1 MKNDSL
7 VKEILKDIAN
17 RIADE
22 SIKING
28 QEVKKRVAPKVI
40 PVVFSGYSN
49 ELNDI
54 FNELKQFKRYGFQL
68 VIVLSKEAEK
78 KFGKELFQK
87 EIFPLKIYTE
97 EDQDCC
103 EKLID
108 DAEFVIL
115 MAFTQNIAAKLRF
128 GIQDTIDTVL
138 VWRALWEGKPVFAN
152 QQNIKTLNGKP
163 CKNQRLAK
171 IADENNLF
179 LKEAGVSFFEDQG
192 YLRCIMSLYPKI
204 SKIKDQTSNNK
215 IEKIKKQVI
224 TEKEILEAVGKTE
237 HICIHK
243 DSIIT
248 PLAMDTARDK
258 KIKITRE

>member
-22 SIKING
+22 GIKING

-40 PVVFSGYSN
+40 PVIFSGYSN
-49 ELNDI
+49 ELNGI

-68 VIVLSKEAEK
+68 VIVLSREAEK
-78 KFGKELFQK
+78 KLGKELFQK

-115 MAFTQNIAAKLRF
+115 MAFTQNTAAKLRF
-128 GIQDTIDTVL
+128 GLQDTIDTL
-138 VWRALWEGKPVFAN
+138 LIWRALWDGKPVFAN
-152 QQNIKTLNGKP
+152 QQNIKTLNEKP
-163 CKNQRLAK
+163 SKNPKLTQ
-171 IADENNLF
+171 IAEENISF
-179 LKEAGVSFFEDQG
+179 LKEAGVSFLEDQG

-204 SKIKDQTSNNK
+204 KDQTLNNK
-215 IEKIKKQVI
+215 IEQIKKQVI
-224 TEKEILEAVGKTE
+224 TEREILEAVGKTE
-237 HICIHK
+237 HIYIHK

-248 PLAMDTARDK
+248 PLAVDTARDK
-258 KIKITRE
+258 KIKITRK